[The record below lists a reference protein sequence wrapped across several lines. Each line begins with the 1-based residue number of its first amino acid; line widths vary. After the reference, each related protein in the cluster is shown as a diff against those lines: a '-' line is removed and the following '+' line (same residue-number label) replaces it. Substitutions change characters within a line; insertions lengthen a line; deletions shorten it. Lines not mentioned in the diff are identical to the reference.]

1 MSTISASE
9 APHLQQIDLTKLSLQ
24 QLTLLKQQLDKELNV
39 FQDSLQTLKIAQS
52 KFQESGFCL
61 DKVTPEA
68 KEFLIII
75 NYLGKEILVPLTES
89 MYVPGRMSD
98 TENVLVDIGTG
109 YFVEK
114 NVEDAKNYFSRR
126 VAYVTEQMEKIQVLG
141 LEKSKIRDATIDVMS
156 MKIQGQMQKEAA

>member
-68 KEFLIII
+68 KVDVGSSLGMRRFI
-75 NYLGKEILVPLTES
+75 YLLGILL
-89 MYVPGRMSD
+89 
-98 TENVLVDIGTG
+98 
-109 YFVEK
+109 
-114 NVEDAKNYFSRR
+114 A
-126 VAYVTEQMEKIQVLG
+126 
-141 LEKSKIRDATIDVMS
+141 KSKLCWLIGVI
-156 MKIQGQMQKEAA
+156 